1 MINKHSKRTVFAFF
15 LLFVS
20 LFATASNKSNL
31 FGYGWWPHYQY
42 PYFRVDLDTS
52 TAQRRLQF
60 EIVAPLKGV
69 WATLLPAYQLKG
81 ETNDIMVKVKYKSK
95 DVRHFYVTL
104 NSIVEG
110 GRIVRRDTITLPT
123 SPSLAEATSQVR
135 LQHADLLRV
144 SLEATGKEDTLG
156 IIQLADFGVYADG
169 LKLSNEVADTAIAPL
184 FDRNGLLHWG
194 YGNYEN
200 LPFMDN
206 QILAVGETI
215 HGTSTMN
222 AIAMDVIKE
231 RVLKHQC
238 KLVVLELPMESS
250 FYINR
255 YVKNDPRFKRDYVA
269 HYLEGT
275 LFGEATMRFV
285 DWLRQY
291 NATHNNSVSV
301 LGFDTN
307 SEWLM
312 GQVDLFNFFYTLN
325 DGNKSPEMAAFCKAV
340 LHDMRISSQRNV
352 SALLDSSK
360 SVRDSLREDE
370 RLLVHK
376 AIRLMQWYAKQPMKY
391 AQRDWLMAHF
401 TQFAVD
407 SVFPKET
414 VVTMYGHALHL
425 NNALALGYV
434 HPDYFS
440 TGHFLKK
447 TYGERYCNVDI
458 ATYQGETIVSEKFG
472 SFSGGKLAAVPMR
485 SVEYQLGQLGVD
497 SVYLPMSKLLRN
509 EVLQMRAAG
518 NGSLKVQLLYC
529 YPQARVDGVLFVR
542 KVEPVMKSEQTIKEW
557 KMGSMPMFNAYKEAL
572 DKMKAM

>member
-184 FDRNGLLHWG
+184 FSRNDLLHWG

-255 YVKNDPRFKRDYVA
+255 YVKNARG
-269 HYLEGT
+269 L
-275 LFGEATMRFV
+275 
-285 DWLRQY
+285 
-291 NATHNNSVSV
+291 NAIT
-301 LGFDTN
+301 
-307 SEWLM
+307 
-312 GQVDLFNFFYTLN
+312 
-325 DGNKSPEMAAFCKAV
+325 
-340 LHDMRISSQRNV
+340 
-352 SALLDSSK
+352 
-360 SVRDSLREDE
+360 
-370 RLLVHK
+370 
-376 AIRLMQWYAKQPMKY
+376 
-391 AQRDWLMAHF
+391 
-401 TQFAVD
+401 
-407 SVFPKET
+407 
-414 VVTMYGHALHL
+414 
-425 NNALALGYV
+425 
-434 HPDYFS
+434 
-440 TGHFLKK
+440 
-447 TYGERYCNVDI
+447 
-458 ATYQGETIVSEKFG
+458 
-472 SFSGGKLAAVPMR
+472 
-485 SVEYQLGQLGVD
+485 
-497 SVYLPMSKLLRN
+497 
-509 EVLQMRAAG
+509 
-518 NGSLKVQLLYC
+518 
-529 YPQARVDGVLFVR
+529 
-542 KVEPVMKSEQTIKEW
+542 
-557 KMGSMPMFNAYKEAL
+557 
-572 DKMKAM
+572 